1 MGQQQ
6 WRAAAVD
13 LVIDVDPV
21 PIDLWHH
28 DFLAASRR
36 IWLRPYSSAI
46 LATRGN
52 AHAGKLTSRLPSG
65 VGGRIQRQLYD
76 KIIAATHNVDFA
88 NLFSSAQAAKAVG
101 KPVKVIYSRENDM
114 TMDYSRPLTFQ
125 KIKAGLDGDG
135 RLIAINHDLCRL

>member
-65 VGGRIQRQLYD
+65 VGTGSSDNFMTKSLPQRTTGISQ
-76 KIIAATHNVDFA
+76 IHWRCT
-88 NLFSSAQAAKAVG
+88 
-101 KPVKVIYSRENDM
+101 R
-114 TMDYSRPLTFQ
+114 R
-125 KIKAGLDGDG
+125 
-135 RLIAINHDLCRL
+135 RR